1 MPGLDRLSKVN
12 KAGGGFGGLWY
23 NRNRVMVQQQQKK
36 QTDKNVVAAIKLDV
50 MYVMVQNIQ
59 MSIGRRIEAKHLLW

>member
-1 MPGLDRLSKVN
+1 
-12 KAGGGFGGLWY
+12 
-23 NRNRVMVQQQQKK
+23 MVQQESCYGATTTKK